1 MLSGEITLSSHF
13 SYENLSFSSVSVIAL
28 KSRPPEGA
36 EKSPRSGPFGTAAL
50 GPRRGLEGPQK
61 APGGTT
67 RTQGLRRCLDGT
79 ESLLERF
86 KSPARVPVAGHAW
99 IAAAG
104 CLEVSRPALRASAT
118 PYGLTGGQPPAPD
131 SQARCVTGVIR
142 QLLGASERPGCWLL
156 QPGRGQGPDRRPQRS
171 AARLSLAST
180 ERVRIWAKRT
190 LDAWRGAHAPG
201 TAGGVG
207 RRP

>member
-1 MLSGEITLSSHF
+1 MSAIPLLFPRTTLLFWEPTIASHF
-13 SYENLSFSSVSVIAL
+13 SYENWSFSSVSVIGL
-28 KSRPPEGA
+28 RSRPPEGA
-36 EKSPRSGPFGTAAL
+36 EIGPLKRPFGTADL

-61 APGGTT
+61 APEGTT

-118 PYGLTGGQPPAPD
+118 PYGLTGGQPPAPGSHAGWVYD
-131 SQARCVTGVIR
+131 RCHTR
-142 QLLGASERPGCWLL
+142 LLGANERRAVGCCSLEGVKGQTGGRSGA
-156 QPGRGQGPDRRPQRS
+156 QPG
-171 AARLSLAST
+171 
-180 ERVRIWAKRT
+180 
-190 LDAWRGAHAPG
+190 
-201 TAGGVG
+201 
-207 RRP
+207 